1 MSVATLSSPSP
12 ASGSQH
18 LHAIALQMVASRER
32 LARLSP
38 IERAAKG
45 EPGAARACLDAY
57 GSVVWGIARRLSASQ
72 ADAEDAVQ
80 EVFVDIWKNAHRF
93 DRDVASDVAFVAMLA
108 RRRLIDRLRA
118 RGRRPEGRA
127 TEELSELVPDPDVD
141 RAETCAEAGL
151 ARRALEELRPEQRE
165 VIRLSTEQ
173 GLSHEEISAV
183 LAMPLGTVKAHARRG
198 LLRVRELLL
207 GASRG
212 RKAAS

>member
-1 MSVATLSSPSP
+1 
-12 ASGSQH
+12 
-18 LHAIALQMVASRER
+18 
-32 LARLSP
+32 
-38 IERAAKG
+38 
-45 EPGAARACLDAY
+45 
-57 GSVVWGIARRLSASQ
+57 VWGIARRLSASQ